1 MIWVF
6 SKWTHFAWL
15 DLAPIGWL
23 ASKLAHPEP
32 TRVWAV
38 FHSMWLG
45 SNLPELAIVYAAI
58 FGFLSVGISPTRTW
72 WLPVS
77 LQLQSCAKK
86 METFATQTS
95 KQSFLTKKNL
105 STQLFTARVLLH
117 TLYKSMFATN
127 TSKNNFCHQITLR
140 NISTCFPIQ
149 GFCYSKV
156 DFPRFL
162 PANIFQLNC
171 WPHQG
176 RGRACSRR

>member
-1 MIWVF
+1 MIGPCPHWLACKQACSPRTNQSLGSFSFHVIGFQFARACNCLRCNLWVF
-6 SKWTHFAWL
+6 VGGHLSDSYLMITCVIAT
-15 DLAPIGWL
+15 PIMC
-23 ASKLAHPEP
+23 K
-32 TRVWAV
+32 
-38 FHSMWLG
+38 
-45 SNLPELAIVYAAI
+45 
-58 FGFLSVGISPTRTW
+58 
-72 WLPVS
+72 
-77 LQLQSCAKK
+77 Q

-95 KQSFLTKKNL
+95 KQSFLTKKTFLHN
-105 STQLFTARVLLH
+105 SLLPGFSCRLCIH
-117 TLYKSMFATN
+117 KSMFATN

-140 NISTCFPIQ
+140 MISTCFPIQ

>member
-1 MIWVF
+1 MIGPCPHWLACKQACSPRTNQSLGSFSFHVIGFQFARACNCLRCNLWVF
-6 SKWTHFAWL
+6 VGGHLSDSYLMITCVIAT
-15 DLAPIGWL
+15 PIMCKKNGNL
-23 ASKLAHPEP
+23 CN
-32 TRVWAV
+32 
-38 FHSMWLG
+38 
-45 SNLPELAIVYAAI
+45 SNLQAIVLY
-58 FGFLSVGISPTRTW
+58 
-72 WLPVS
+72 
-77 LQLQSCAKK
+77 
-86 METFATQTS
+86 
-95 KQSFLTKKNL
+95 KNKL
-105 STQLFTARVLLH
+105 STQLFTARVLLQ

-140 NISTCFPIQ
+140 MISTCFPIQ

>member
-1 MIWVF
+1 MVGLQASLLTKNQPEFGQFFIPCDWV
-6 SKWTHFAWL
+6 
-15 DLAPIGWL
+15 PICQ
-23 ASKLAHPEP
+23 
-32 TRVWAV
+32 
-38 FHSMWLG
+38 
-45 SNLPELAIVYAAI
+45 
-58 FGFLSVGISPTRTW
+58 
-72 WLPVS
+72 S
-77 LQLQSCAKK
+77 LQLFTLQSLGFCRWASLRLVPDDYLCHCNSNHVQKNGNLCNSNLQ
-86 METFATQTS
+86 AIV
-95 KQSFLTKKNL
+95 LYKKNL
-105 STQLFTARVLLH
+105 STQLFTARVLLQ

-140 NISTCFPIQ
+140 MISTCFPIQ